1 MGMRVQHC
9 SARCAALTSDDGVG
23 DHDVVA
29 GRNMHHLIGS
39 CHDLLVCAASEVLGA
54 LDHVGDVEVVVQDVD
69 VFVRL
74 EAGDGSHREPQGEER
89 MQSECQ

>member
-1 MGMRVQHC
+1 
-9 SARCAALTSDDGVG
+9 
-23 DHDVVA
+23 
-29 GRNMHHLIGS
+29 MHHLIGS

-69 VFVRL
+69 VLVRL

-89 MQSECQ
+89 MQERMPKRPWIKTRLLRSIE